1 MIGQG
6 RRWVRYDGD
15 ELERRGLAAHDSGD
29 GGVALLGPVD
39 AGAVPRPSGIRP
51 GLIGGWTRLAAPEV
65 FELPRR
71 DVRAARGVEHPL
83 HRGQVDGASFGT
95 GLRERILA
103 RPHGAGPLATLPRDL
118 VLGQPPVGFERFL
131 MAPLGDGPAQVGR
144 PAPHGRAIVRDRPR
158 ASGVGRAQRV
168 GDQAA
173 GGSAAGVRPGRLAPA
188 VPKPW

>member
-1 MIGQG
+1 MGWG
-6 RRWVRYDGD
+6 KKK
-15 ELERRGLAAHDSGD
+15 AASDRPTWNQEDYHT
-29 GGVALLGPVD
+29 ALLGPVD
-39 AGAVPRPSGIRP
+39 ASAVPRP
-51 GLIGGWTRLAAPEV
+51 GGWTRLAAPEV

-83 HRGQVDGASFGT
+83 HRGRVDGASFGT